1 MDGLFIFVVLLLLIG
16 GMIGFLV
23 GRIRAE
29 WGRARFDR
37 HKNWVSRK
45 DYRRS

>member
-1 MDGLFIFVVLLLLIG
+1 MDGSLIFVVLLLLIG
-16 GMIGFLV
+16 GMVGFFV

-37 HKNWVSRK
+37 HKVWASRK
-45 DYRRS
+45 DYR